1 MKKCLLVLMTISCL
15 SSAFSQTKFREGAL
29 WGYKDKK
36 TNAVLIK
43 PKFGYAEDFK
53 DGFAVVSEQA
63 ATPNAKKKMK
73 AINLQGAYINDTAY
87 DYLQNLG
94 QGFFGFAYKLNNSRY
109 GILDKSGKVMIQPE
123 LNYVPTIS
131 EGLMVLSNGS
141 KCGAIDL
148 KGNFVIP
155 YNDYAMSDFKCGVS
169 VVSKV
174 GYQKGL
180 MGKTGA
186 IVYAPDSSGI
196 VTIGNFNKS
205 CVAEFRKKD
214 NRYGLISSTGK
225 ILVQPIYTRTSGLN
239 DNGVMLYKDGV
250 QVGFT
255 GTGQKK

>member
-1 MKKCLLVLMTISCL
+1 MKKSLFILLLIST
-15 SSAFSQTKFREGAL
+15 SINAFSQVKFREGVL
-29 WGYKDKK
+29 WGFKDKK
-36 TNAVLIK
+36 TNTVLIK

-53 DGFAVVSEQA
+53 DGYAVVSEQA
-63 ATPNAKKKMK
+63 ATPNARKKMK
-73 AINLQGAYINDTAY
+73 AINIKGAYLNDTAY
-87 DYLQNLG
+87 EYLNNLG
-94 QGFFGFAYKLNNSRY
+94 QGVFAFSYKLNSSF
-109 GILDKSGKVMIQPE
+109 GILDKNGKVIIQPE
-123 LNYVPTIS
+123 LNYAPSIS
-131 EGLMVLSNGS
+131 EGLMVLSKGS
-141 KCGAIDL
+141 QNGAIDL

-169 VVSKV
+169 VVSKG

-225 ILVQPIYTRTSGLN
+225 ILVEPIYTRTSGLS
-239 DNGVMLYKDGV
+239 DNGVTYYKDGV
-250 QVGFT
+250 QFSFT